1 MNGVTGPAS
10 LDPHG
15 DKMRKL
21 ISWRCSYAAWDG
33 DELTE
38 DHLILALSN
47 HFPGDLEELVQKL
60 HLKAKITREREK
72 KPRSLF

>member
-15 DKMRKL
+15 DKMRNL
-21 ISWRCSYAAWDG
+21 ISWRCLYAAWDG